1 MKMIL
6 RALVL
11 QFLILTSGIA
21 AAITVNYQ
29 FTNAGYTSLSGSF
42 SGNDSNSDG
51 LLSFSELTDWN
62 TNYGGGAGFATLNDI
77 GDFNYVGNVWIP
89 NGRQWNQVTEDAYMT
104 WHNWTHSVSTS
115 NNAWVVVTEVVGA
128 VPEPASIALLGLGI
142 LGLAAARRKK
152 SA

>member
-29 FTNAGYTSLSGSF
+29 VTNPGYTDVSGSF
-42 SGNDSNSDG
+42 SGNDNNSDG
-51 LLSFSELTDWN
+51 LLSFSELTNWY
-62 TNYGGGAGFATLNDI
+62 TNYGGGAGFAALNDI
-77 GDFNYVGNVWIP
+77 GDFNYVSNIWIP
-89 NGRQWNQVTEDAYMT
+89 NGLQWNQTSQDAYMT
-104 WHNWTHSVSTS
+104 WNNWGYSVSTS
-115 NNAWVVVTEVVGA
+115 NYNWVIVTEVVGA
-128 VPEPASIALLGLGI
+128 VPEPASIALLGLGM